1 VNRVD
6 GVIVSVLISSVVDRG
21 LESRSGQTTGYD
33 IDICCF
39 STKHAALMRNS
50 KDGWLGL
57 RIMCPS
63 GATCLS
69 TDCCISELAL

>member
-1 VNRVD
+1 MNRVD

-33 IDICCF
+33 IVICCF

-50 KDGWLGL
+50 KDCLARIEDNVSEWSDMFIHGL
-57 RIMCPS
+57 
-63 GATCLS
+63 LYQ
-69 TDCCISELAL
+69 